1 MNTSLYSKTP
11 VIAVLDNRGLS
22 VREIQYHRHP
32 DTPDTT
38 DERIT
43 GHQYDELGFLARS
56 ADPRLHALSQADN
69 SVRANFTYLYSLAGE
84 AVRTESVDAG
94 ITEAV
99 SDAAGRPFLAV
110 AGIGRD
116 SNGAEER
123 SQAVTRT
130 FQYENAELPGRPLS
144 ITEQSAGEAARIT
157 ERFAYAGNTQAEKDL
172 NLAGQRV
179 RHYDTA
185 GVVQTESVA
194 PLRVTRQLLKDEAV
208 ADWQG
213 ADASVWNDLL
223 APELFTTQSMA
234 DATGAVLTT
243 TDAKGNVQRLA
254 YDVAGLLSGS
264 WLTLKGAAE
273 QVIVA
278 SLTYSAA
285 GQKLREAHGNGVVT
299 TYTYDPET
307 QRLTGIRTER
317 PAGHAAGAKV
327 LQDLRY
333 EYDPVGNVLGIK
345 NDAEETRFWRN
356 QKVVPENAY
365 VYDSL
370 YQLVSAS
377 GRERADI
384 AQQGASLPSPVTPLA
399 SGDGAFTSYT
409 RTYAYD
415 SGGNLTQMRHGAP
428 ASGNGYTTRITV
440 SSRSNRAVL
449 STLTENP
456 AEVDAL
462 FTAGGQQKQLQ
473 PGQGLTWTP
482 RGELLQVTPVVRD
495 GATDDG
501 ERYRYDAGSQ
511 RILKVST
518 QKTNTSTQAQRVL
531 YLPGLELRTTTGGT
545 TEKEHLHVI
554 SVGEAGR
561 AQVRVLHWES
571 GKPDGISNDLLR
583 YSYDNLLGSSGL
595 EVDGSGNII
604 SLEEYYPY
612 GGTAVWTARSAVEA
626 DYKTVRY
633 SGKERDATGLY
644 YYGYR
649 YYQPWACRW
658 LSADPAGTVDGLNL
672 YRMVRNN
679 PVMYVDEYGMAS
691 KNRFSNIFRLA
702 TFGTRR
708 TGEGMGESL
717 SRGMKIT
724 RGIMG
729 GLAIAGI
736 ALSIVATAGASLGVI
751 AAVGIGA
758 FAVGAVAGWNISK
771 ITKSVAAFFSR
782 KFQGKSTIANA
793 MAGSA
798 LSSSTAHLHGARIQ
812 GTAIAGIA
820 GMISGGAGGLLE
832 NSDRGMGGAHAAGV
846 AVGTVDTVA
855 GGDVSYA
862 MEVTSATFGAIGG
875 FITGVRGSTSV
886 GENAGYGSYIGGMTG
901 RYADN
906 AVSYTFNVIGGAVM
920 RRGAEALFAHYA
932 GNNFI
937 SRFIGRRLGNA
948 AFSFLSQS
956 TSVGGANEW
965 TGSAVG
971 AGMGAIGTALQ
982 ISAPDQHF
990 RTRVSQGAS
999 LINRAGGYIMDLV
1012 SRYVLPAAAR
1022 NVATDAVT
1030 GTLRGLVRRVAL

>member
-1 MNTSLYSKTP
+1 MSNNDDSFYGKTP

-679 PVMYVDEYGMAS
+679 PVTLMDVDGLAPGLTIAERIKKLQQAAPQTNDAQSGAQTSMNRPALRRVVPPLNQNTLPLKSAGSGSPEKIQKHLLIDRVANVEPKTPVETAALAS
-691 KNRFSNIFRLA
+691 DMENVSLTDQVSVPATDSLFYRGDDRSPEKIKASGGFFARSPDPADVIKMRFIEKFSNDAGTLA
-702 TFGTRR
+702 KNHVTSPNPDFISFGTTIDSGGYAETRDYFYKI
-708 TGEGMGESL
+708 EIP
-717 SRGMKIT
+717 GMKEVPI
-724 RGIMG
+724 
-729 GLAIAGI
+729 
-736 ALSIVATAGASLGVI
+736 
-751 AAVGIGA
+751 
-758 FAVGAVAGWNISK
+758 N
-771 ITKSVAAFFSR
+771 
-782 KFQGKSTIANA
+782 STY
-793 MAGSA
+793 M
-798 LSSSTAHLHGARIQ
+798 
-812 GTAIAGIA
+812 
-820 GMISGGAGGLLE
+820 
-832 NSDRGMGGAHAAGV
+832 GV
-846 AVGTVDTVA
+846 ANVKKPPKILTPKLLL
-855 GGDVSYA
+855 S
-862 MEVTSATFGAIGG
+862 
-875 FITGVRGSTSV
+875 
-886 GENAGYGSYIGGMTG
+886 GENAQNSEFIAMMPNKSVEATFITPVPYKYLTH
-901 RYADN
+901 YKDN
-906 AVSYTFNVIGGAVM
+906 RIRSGWIPIK
-920 RRGAEALFAHYA
+920 H
-932 GNNFI
+932 
-937 SRFIGRRLGNA
+937 
-948 AFSFLSQS
+948 
-956 TSVGGANEW
+956 
-965 TGSAVG
+965 
-971 AGMGAIGTALQ
+971 
-982 ISAPDQHF
+982 D
-990 RTRVSQGAS
+990 
-999 LINRAGGYIMDLV
+999 
-1012 SRYVLPAAAR
+1012 
-1022 NVATDAVT
+1022 
-1030 GTLRGLVRRVAL
+1030 